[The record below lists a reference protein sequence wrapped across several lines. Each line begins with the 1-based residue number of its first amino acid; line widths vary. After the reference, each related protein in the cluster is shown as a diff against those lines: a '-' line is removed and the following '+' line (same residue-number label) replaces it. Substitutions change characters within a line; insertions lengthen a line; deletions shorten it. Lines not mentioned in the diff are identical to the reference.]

1 MTKNCS
7 QESCKLFFFYT
18 NISVQI
24 MPNVI
29 KLDRY
34 RQAAP
39 QLYDLLREQI
49 VSIVLK
55 PGDVLSR
62 NDIANQFGVSQTPVR
77 DALMRL
83 EQENLVEIFPQS
95 GTRVSKIDLHAAQ
108 QAHFLRKSVETELV
122 YQFAI
127 EKNEEVIAA
136 LNAALDQLKSLVN
149 QGSIDPFI
157 RADKDF
163 HYVLYEQADLL
174 EIWSL
179 LQVQSGHIDR
189 IRRLHLPA
197 AGKRQKVI
205 DDHQKIVD
213 AIRSGDGMHAQWSV
227 REHLAGTLSNIDL
240 IREKHPDFF
249 DL

>member
-1 MTKNCS
+1 
-7 QESCKLFFFYT
+7 
-18 NISVQI
+18 
-24 MPNVI
+24 MPNII

-49 VSIVLK
+49 ISVALK
-55 PGDVLSR
+55 PGDFLSR
-62 NDIANQFGVSQTPVR
+62 NEIANQFGVSQTPVR

-83 EQENLVEIFPQS
+83 EQENLIEIFPQS

-122 YQFAI
+122 YEFAI
-127 EKNEEVIAA
+127 QKNESVITA
-136 LNAALDQLKSLVN
+136 LNTALDSLKSLAN
-149 QGSIDPFI
+149 QGHIDSFI
-157 RADKDF
+157 RADRDF
-163 HYVLYEQADLL
+163 HYVLYEEADLL

-179 LQVQSGHIDR
+179 LQIQSGHIDR

-213 AIRSGDGMHAQWSV
+213 ALRTGDGMQA
-227 REHLAGTLSNIDL
+227 
-240 IREKHPDFF
+240 
-249 DL
+249 

>member
-1 MTKNCS
+1 
-7 QESCKLFFFYT
+7 
-18 NISVQI
+18 
-24 MPNVI
+24 MPNII

-49 VSIVLK
+49 ISVELK
-55 PGDVLSR
+55 PGDSLSR
-62 NDIANQFGVSQTPVR
+62 NEIANQFGVSQTPVR

-122 YQFAI
+122 YEFAI
-127 EKNEEVIAA
+127 QKNESVIAA
-136 LNAALDQLKSLVN
+136 LDTALDHLKSLAN
-149 QGSIDPFI
+149 QGHIDSFI

-163 HYVLYEQADLL
+163 HYVLYEEADLL

-179 LQVQSGHIDR
+179 LQIQSGHIDR

-213 AIRSGDGMHAQWSV
+213 AIRTGDGMHAQRTV

-240 IREKHPDFF
+240 IQEKYPDFF
-249 DL
+249 EL

>member
-1 MTKNCS
+1 M
-7 QESCKLFFFYT
+7 
-18 NISVQI
+18 
-24 MPNVI
+24 
-29 KLDRY
+29 
-34 RQAAP
+34 AAP
-39 QLYDLLREQI
+39 QLYDLLREKI
-49 VSIVLK
+49 VSIELK

-62 NDIANQFGVSQTPVR
+62 SEIAHQFGVSQTPVR

-95 GTRVSKIDLHAAQ
+95 GTRVSKINLHAAE

-127 EKNEEVIAA
+127 QKKESLIDALGAA
-136 LNAALDQLKSLVN
+136 LEHLKSFVN
-149 QGSIDPFI
+149 HGHIDLFI

-163 HYVLYEQADLL
+163 HFVLYEEAGLL

-197 AGKRQKVI
+197 SGKRQKVI
-205 DDHQKIVD
+205 DDHQKIID
-213 AIRSGDGMHAQWSV
+213 AIRSGDGTNAQNAV
-227 REHLAGTLSNIDL
+227 REHLAGTLSNVDL
-240 IREKHPDFF
+240 IRQKHTDFF
-249 DL
+249 EL

>member
-1 MTKNCS
+1 M
-7 QESCKLFFFYT
+7 
-18 NISVQI
+18 
-24 MPNVI
+24 

-49 VSIVLK
+49 ISVALK

-62 NDIANQFGVSQTPVR
+62 NEIANQFGVSQTPVR

-122 YQFAI
+122 YEFAI
-127 EKNEEVIAA
+127 QKNESVIQGLDTA
-136 LNAALDQLKSLVN
+136 LGRLKSLAN
-149 QGSIDPFI
+149 QGHIDPFI

-163 HYVLYEQADLL
+163 HYVLYEEADLL

-179 LQVQSGHIDR
+179 LQIQSGHIDR

-213 AIRSGDGMHAQWSV
+213 AIRSGDGMHAQRTV
-227 REHLAGTLSNIDL
+227 REHLAGTLSNIAL
-240 IREKHPDFF
+240 IQEKYPDFF
-249 DL
+249 EL

>member
-1 MTKNCS
+1 M
-7 QESCKLFFFYT
+7 
-18 NISVQI
+18 
-24 MPNVI
+24 

-49 VSIVLK
+49 ISVELK
-55 PGDVLSR
+55 PGDFLSR
-62 NDIANQFGVSQTPVR
+62 NEIAHQFGVSQTPVR

-122 YQFAI
+122 YEFAI
-127 EKNEEVIAA
+127 QKNEAVITG
-136 LNAALDQLKSLVN
+136 LETALDRLKILAN
-149 QGSIDPFI
+149 QGHIDPFI

-163 HYVLYEQADLL
+163 HFVLYEEADLL

-179 LQVQSGHIDR
+179 LQIQSGHIDR

-213 AIRSGDGMHAQWSV
+213 AIRSGDGMHAQRTV
-227 REHLAGTLSNIDL
+227 REHLAGTLSNISL
-240 IREKHPDFF
+240 IQEKYPDYFE
-249 DL
+249 L

>member
-1 MTKNCS
+1 
-7 QESCKLFFFYT
+7 
-18 NISVQI
+18 
-24 MPNVI
+24 MPNII

-49 VSIVLK
+49 ISVALK
-55 PGDVLSR
+55 PGDFLSR
-62 NDIANQFGVSQTPVR
+62 NEIANQFGVSQTPVR

-83 EQENLVEIFPQS
+83 EQENLIEIFPQS

-122 YQFAI
+122 YEFAI
-127 EKNEEVIAA
+127 QKNESVITA
-136 LNAALDQLKSLVN
+136 LNTALDSLKSLAN
-149 QGSIDPFI
+149 QGHIDSFI
-157 RADKDF
+157 RADRDF
-163 HYVLYEQADLL
+163 HYVLYEEADLL

-179 LQVQSGHIDR
+179 LQIQSGHIDR

-213 AIRSGDGMHAQWSV
+213 ALRTGDGMQAQKTV
-227 REHLAGTLSNIDL
+227 REHLAGTLSNISL
-240 IREKHPDFF
+240 IQEKYPDYFE
-249 DL
+249 L

>member
-1 MTKNCS
+1 M
-7 QESCKLFFFYT
+7 T
-18 NISVQI
+18 NI
-24 MPNVI
+24 I

-49 VSIVLK
+49 ISVELK
-55 PGDVLSR
+55 PGDSLSR
-62 NDIANQFGVSQTPVR
+62 NEIANRFGVSQTPVR

-122 YQFAI
+122 YEFAI
-127 EKNEEVIAA
+127 QKNESVIT
-136 LNAALDQLKSLVN
+136 ALDIALERLKSLAN
-149 QGSIDPFI
+149 QGHIDPFI

-163 HYVLYEQADLL
+163 HYVLYEEADLL

-179 LQVQSGHIDR
+179 LQIQSGHIDR

-213 AIRSGDGMHAQWSV
+213 AIRTGDGVHAQRTV
-227 REHLAGTLSNIDL
+227 REHLAGTLSNISL
-240 IREKHPDFF
+240 IQEKYPDFF
-249 DL
+249 

>member
-1 MTKNCS
+1 
-7 QESCKLFFFYT
+7 
-18 NISVQI
+18 
-24 MPNVI
+24 MPNII

-49 VSIVLK
+49 ISVELK
-55 PGDVLSR
+55 PGDSLSR
-62 NDIANQFGVSQTPVR
+62 NEIASQFGVSQTPVR

-122 YQFAI
+122 YEFAI
-127 EKNEEVIAA
+127 QKNKSVIAA
-136 LNAALDQLKSLVN
+136 LDTALDRLKSLVN
-149 QGSIDPFI
+149 QGHIDSFI

-163 HYVLYEQADLL
+163 HYVLYEQANLL

-179 LQVQSGHIDR
+179 LQIQSGHIDR

-197 AGKRQKVI
+197 PGKRQKVI

-213 AIRSGDGMHAQWSV
+213 AIRSGDGMHAQRTV

-240 IREKHPDFF
+240 IQEKYPDFF
-249 DL
+249 EL